1 MDTVTITSTDTE
13 KSVKADVIQRSE
25 KRLVVSPKGTDL
37 RLTLTRA
44 DTRRPYIGFMHGVEF
59 LSKG

>member
-1 MDTVTITSTDTE
+1 METVTLTSPETE
-13 KSVKADVIQRSE
+13 KSVKADVLQRSE

-44 DTRRPYIGFMHGVEF
+44 DSRRPYIGFMHGVEF
-59 LSKG
+59 ISKG